1 MFSFFRQ
8 YYFVEKTIL
17 VWFFLLDGL
26 FKIFLR
32 LFSCVLDIFF
42 FSNSLL
48 NLFINL
54 SFVKFCYLCYLGDGL
69 A

>member
-1 MFSFFRQ
+1 MFSFFKQ
-8 YYFVEKTIL
+8 HYFVEKTIL

-42 FSNSLL
+42 INSLL

>member
-1 MFSFFRQ
+1 MFSFFKQ
-8 YYFVEKTIL
+8 HYFVEKTIL

-42 FSNSLL
+42 LVIVCL
-48 NLFINL
+48 ICL
-54 SFVKFCYLCYLGDGL
+54 
-69 A
+69 

>member
-42 FSNSLL
+42 
-48 NLFINL
+48 
-54 SFVKFCYLCYLGDGL
+54 
-69 A
+69 

>member
-1 MFSFFRQ
+1 MFSFFKQ
-8 YYFVEKTIL
+8 HYFVEETIL

>member
-42 FSNSLL
+42 SNSLL

>member
-17 VWFFLLDGL
+17 VGFFFLMVCLKF
-26 FKIFLR
+26 FKTFFLCIR
-32 LFSCVLDIFF
+32 YFF

>member
-1 MFSFFRQ
+1 MFSFFKQ
-8 YYFVEKTIL
+8 HYFVEKTIL

-42 FSNSLL
+42 SNSLL

>member
-1 MFSFFRQ
+1 MFSFFKQ

-17 VWFFLLDGL
+17 VWIFLLDGL

-32 LFSCVLDIFF
+32 RFSCVLDIF